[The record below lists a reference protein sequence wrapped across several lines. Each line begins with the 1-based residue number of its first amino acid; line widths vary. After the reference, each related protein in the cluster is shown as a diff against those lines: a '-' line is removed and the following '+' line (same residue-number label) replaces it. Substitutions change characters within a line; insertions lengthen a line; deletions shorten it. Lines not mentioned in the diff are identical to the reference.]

1 MISAASLIGQ
11 EGNTNIKW
19 GRRKRRRRTITFF
32 VINAISSS
40 FPSSLVEWWEIEA
53 DFSLILDQNW
63 KRTNLKPFFFLS
75 SLRERILNLFFFLSS
90 LRAGA
95 NRALSSSS
103 RKDQWF
109 KTHLR
114 YWWTVPKRFGEKKG
128 NAISYTSYEIFF
140 FLFCSFR
147 PCRVLLCTAIQ

>member
-63 KRTNLKPFFFLS
+63 KRTNLKPFFFS
-75 SLRERILNLFFFLSS
+75 FFLQS

-95 NRALSSSS
+95 NRALSSSR